1 MFQRVLNIMLV
12 YEESLVKILERINNL
27 RLDYNTKI
35 KHKQFICQGVQVRI
49 LEDKIMFWI
58 RMFGT

>member
-1 MFQRVLNIMLV
+1 MLV